1 MIFSN
6 KVYDV
11 LKWVTQ
17 IALPSLG
24 TLYFALS
31 EIWHF
36 PYGPEV
42 VGTISAVT
50 AAMGIMLGISNYQY
64 KKMLRERNAVK

>member
-17 IALPSLG
+17 IALPALG
-24 TLYFALS
+24 SLYFGLS

-42 VGTISAVT
+42 VGTIAIVT
-50 AAMGIMLGISNYQY
+50 TALGVMLGISSYQY
-64 KKMLRERNAVK
+64 KKMVRESYSLK